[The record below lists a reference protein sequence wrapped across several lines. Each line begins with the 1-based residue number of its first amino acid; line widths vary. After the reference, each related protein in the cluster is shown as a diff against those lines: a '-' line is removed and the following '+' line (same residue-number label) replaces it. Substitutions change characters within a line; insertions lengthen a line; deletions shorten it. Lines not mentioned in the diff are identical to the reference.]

1 MEATF
6 IFLLKVS
13 GCLAIFYG
21 AYLLIFRN
29 DTNFK
34 IQRFYLIASVGLSII
49 MPFNNY
55 ALRQYNSVPTQES
68 ISAPAIE
75 LQNQETVNQKWANQ
89 ELKISLPNNF
99 SDQEKSTF
107 SLTVLLKWLYIS
119 IAALLLFRI
128 ISGLLKFC
136 ALRVRSRCDEIFH
149 TRVFITDKIN
159 GSANIFG
166 VIFLNPS
173 LTNDPKLSQI
183 ILHEKIHA
191 SQYHSIDILLA
202 ELLAAA
208 MWFNPVVW
216 FMRRSLQQIHEY
228 LADDGVLRS
237 GVNRLE
243 YQKLLINHIA
253 EDSLALSSGF
263 KSSIKKRFFM
273 MTKSNETSQ
282 TKSKVLTL
290 LPLTAILIAGIS
302 FINAP
307 AQEKQPVKQA
317 TQVKFVPPQTSTSKN
332 SKAVPAKTETQPQQK
347 VKFEPPVILEEN
359 AGIPQEP
366 PVAAVSLSAM
376 NVMYLGVD
384 NPVTI
389 AVANYNP
396 KEIKV
401 TLSNGTLI
409 KADGGYYNYIARPKE
424 VGMTILSVFA
434 GEKLINKSEFRVKR
448 VPDPVAKIGGK
459 KGGLAKTDFLLAE
472 DEIKVD
478 MENFDFNLKFE
489 VTEFTMSTHNGEG
502 FLKDLHSK
510 SNKITPEQ
518 KELIAKAKSGQKIYF
533 LDIKCA
539 GPDGGTRDLSPI
551 VFKIL

>member
-21 AYLLIFRN
+21 VYLLIFRN

-55 ALRQYNSVPTQES
+55 ALRQYKSVPAQEN
-68 ISAPAIE
+68 ISAPIE
-75 LQNQETVNQKWANQ
+75 LQNQETANQKWANQ

-107 SLTVLLKWLYIS
+107 SFKALLKWLYIS

-128 ISGLLKFC
+128 ISGLFKFC
-136 ALRVRSRCDEIFH
+136 ALRIHSRYDEIFH
-149 TRVFITDKIN
+149 TRVFITNKIN

-166 VIFLNPS
+166 SIFLNPS

-191 SQYHSIDILLA
+191 SQYHSIDILLT

-273 MTKSNETSQ
+273 MTKTKETSQ
-282 TKSKVLTL
+282 TKSKILTL

-478 MENFDFNLKFE
+478 MENFDFKLKFI
-489 VTEFTMSTHNGEG
+489 VTEFKISTVKGGFNIDMS
-502 FLKDLHSK
+502 SK
-510 SNKITPEQ
+510 SNKITQEQ
-518 KELIAKAKSGQKIYF
+518 KNLIAQASSGQKIYF
-533 LDIKCA
+533 IDIKCV
-539 GPDGGTRDLSPI
+539 GPDGGVRELPPML
-551 VFKIL
+551 FEIL